1 MTTTFTKTT
10 KTMAY
15 ARNAVGPNGTYMSV
29 SYRSGESGSNP
40 SGIDMVIGAKFEE
53 RCRCTFDKADI
64 AELIEV
70 LQDIHAAMEG

>member
-15 ARNAVGPNGTYMSV
+15 ARNAVGPSGSYMSV
-29 SYRSGESGSNP
+29 SYRRGESHNP
-40 SGIDMVIGAKFEE
+40 TGIDMVIGAQFEDRT
-53 RCRCTFDKADI
+53 RCAFDKADI
-64 AELIEV
+64 AELIEI